1 MLGFLFKKRP
11 KPIGAISTVNKN
23 DFCGQK
29 PNCVPEGWFVYELAQ
44 SPDFCLWY
52 CTLGKL
58 VQTDKDKQR
67 IVQSDEC
74 DTMEEALLK
83 ASRQII

>member
-1 MLGFLFKKRP
+1 MFGFLFKKRH
-11 KPIGAISTVNKN
+11 KQIGAINPVNKN

-44 SPDFCLWY
+44 SPEFCLWY
-52 CTLGKL
+52 CTLCKL

-67 IVQSDEC
+67 IVQSNEC